1 MTQCSICLNEV
12 RETRHSK
19 AIRCGHIF
27 HSHCLE
33 NWKKRGKVTCPV
45 CRKVFDGSKFRV
57 QISIFNDYELTSNTI
72 TLENELVFDALDVF
86 FAVEN
91 ENDLTSI
98 LSDFGVGVSVNELRV
113 GTPVSQIKGDI
124 ITSIPPEGTTIG
136 QPSRCMAAP

>member
-57 QISIFNDYELTSNTI
+57 QISIFNDYELTSNTVSVS
-72 TLENELVFDALDVF
+72 NEFIFDALDILL
-86 FAVEN
+86 AVEH
-91 ENDLTSI
+91 EDDLTSI
-98 LSDFGVGVSVNELRV
+98 LDDFGVSM
-113 GTPVSQIKGDI
+113 TDFDP
-124 ITSIPPEGTTIG
+124 SIFNTE
-136 QPSRCMAAP
+136 

>member
-1 MTQCSICLNEV
+1 MTQCAICLNEV

-98 LSDFGVGVSVNELRV
+98 LSDFGVGVTDFDPSVFDAE
-113 GTPVSQIKGDI
+113 
-124 ITSIPPEGTTIG
+124 
-136 QPSRCMAAP
+136 